1 MYVSDWINL
10 ADNKVRL
17 IEYKRHCKKGMKE
30 IKLDKS
36 IGGPSDIFTDKKT
49 KLLWI
54 PSMIENKIAAV
65 PFSDLKKK

>member
-1 MYVSDWINL
+1 
-10 ADNKVRL
+10 
-17 IEYKRHCKKGMKE
+17 MKE

-36 IGGPSDIFTDKKT
+36 IGGPSDIFADKKT

-54 PSMIENKIAAV
+54 PSMIENKIVAV